1 MIFCAIV
8 ISLSVLGLLSYTIK
22 VETNAK
28 KKYKQLGAKIA
39 QLEKLETVGTLR
51 MNGYKPAYGILKE
64 TGKYYLIESDGMLWA
79 KEYAP
84 SKEAARRRK

>member
-28 KKYKQLGAKIA
+28 KKYRELKS
-39 QLEKLETVGTLR
+39 EV
-51 MNGYKPAYGILKE
+51 AYLNVIH
-64 TGKYYLIESDGMLWA
+64 
-79 KEYAP
+79 
-84 SKEAARRRK
+84 KEADLRQRGYRPAEEVLKQKGMHYFIEMNDKTWVKKYPRHKKPHGGCR